1 MHKCIKIF
9 LALKNWNFFSKMH
22 FFQSTAVVF
31 KISGQLW
38 EVFWVVSVNKVGI
51 IIVCSFVS
59 LLLLLKFEWYI
70 SKNSKSNC
78 IKNTVVPNWI
88 TLIKSNSKKLDF
100 FGVYAMRQLHIG
112 TSKIPGIF
120 ALTTSKS
127 GEFLHCFAFSCYVF
141 NL

>member
-1 MHKCIKIF
+1 
-9 LALKNWNFFSKMH
+9 MH

-59 LLLLLKFEWYI
+59 LLLLLKFEYI

-100 FGVYAMRQLHIG
+100 FGGLCYAAIAYWNFQNSRHFCFDHV
-112 TSKIPGIF
+112 KKWRIF
-120 ALTTSKS
+120 ALLCIFMLCIQFIT
-127 GEFLHCFAFSCYVF
+127 FAQWDKY
-141 NL
+141 